1 MKILSFFLFI
11 ILFASAQQKSTIT
24 DLKWFSGYWEMV
36 KGERKTEEF
45 WFPPT
50 GNTLLGVSKTVKNG
64 KLTEHEFMKIEQDSI
79 GDIYYRVIPSSQQL
93 TSFKLIVHDGNKV
106 VFENLQNDF
115 PQRIVYEQTNTDSLH
130 ARIEGSNDGKLF
142 IVYFPFRKIK
152 N

>member
-1 MKILSFFLFI
+1 MKILSIMFLFS
-11 ILFASAQQKSTIT
+11 LCVSAQHKSTIA

-45 WFPPT
+45 WFPPA
-50 GNTLLGVSKTVKNG
+50 GNILLGVSKTVKNG

-93 TSFKLIVHDGNKV
+93 TSFKLIVHDGSKV
-106 VFENLQNDF
+106 VYENLQNDF
-115 PQRIVYEQTNTDSLH
+115 PQRIIYEQTNTDSLH
-130 ARIEGSNDGKLF
+130 ARIEGSNHGKLF
-142 IVYFPFRKIK
+142 MVNFPFRKIK